1 MFYILQRNPRYL
13 AKMTRHLEKVEIETF
28 MQSVVLTL
36 YGDQYDN
43 VEERLLL
50 QMFQMMLEDEFTDAH
65 ERMVRA
71 GATEA
76 TTSPLQNGGSRQHV
90 FEQCARTHKESSA
103 TTKVRPFMCMSSLSV
118 LTRQCHVVVSVFFT
132 AQAAIHERERER
144 TRRPHTNTRFFFQK
158 QKNCKCF

>member
-1 MFYILQRNPRYL
+1 VLYGKMFYILQRNPRYL

-76 TTSPLQNGGSRQHV
+76 TTSPLKTGEGSRQHV
-90 FEQCARTHKESSA
+90 CEETPRTHKESSA
-103 TTKVRPFMCMSSLSV
+103 PTKVIPFNVLPHKKKRPHASSSLHAHS
-118 LTRQCHVVVSVFFT
+118 TSRSKTNKRSHNPN
-132 AQAAIHERERER
+132 
-144 TRRPHTNTRFFFQK
+144 PHTVL
-158 QKNCKCF
+158 